1 MTLRH
6 SAPRPAPRIAVVLGG
21 GGMKGFAHIGVL
33 RALAERGIRPS
44 LYAGT
49 SIGALIAAAAV
60 GGMSIDEMAER
71 AIHLRRRDVFRLN
84 HFGMLMERMRSPSIY
99 LEEPLRELVRATAP
113 DVPFSELKTP
123 LLINTVDVERGTQL
137 VWGLPGLT
145 DVSVPDAVYASCA
158 LPGFFPPGRVD
169 GRVCVDGGV
178 IDNVPTQ
185 VVALYADVIIAV
197 DVGSSDLKPM
207 MGAAEHGFASTYM
220 RAASTMMRALQHFP
234 LERWSGPPMVLIRPR
249 LEGDW
254 LGFDASGGNIRAGY
268 EAAME
273 ALETFEDVVHEPGG
287 IFPRHRV
294 EIDVIRDRCI
304 GCGLCAAL
312 APRLMGLD
320 AKGKAFA
327 RTRTVEWSAA
337 DGEFVHHC
345 PTDAIA
351 VVRRS
356 PGQLPTL
363 AEPAQPML
371 QTGPE
376 D

>member
-1 MTLRH
+1 MVHRH
-6 SAPRPAPRIAVVLGG
+6 PAPRPSQRVAVVLGG

-33 RALAERGIRPS
+33 RALAERGIAPT

-60 GGMSIDEMAER
+60 GGMSIEEMAGR
-71 AIHLRRRDVFRLN
+71 AIALRRRDVFRLN

-99 LEEPLRELVRATAP
+99 LEEPLRELCRGTAP
-113 DVPFSELKTP
+113 DRTFAELDTP
-123 LLINTVDVERGTQL
+123 LLVNTVDIERGTQV

-145 DVSVPDAVYASCA
+145 DVPVADAVYASCA
-158 LPGFFPPGRVD
+158 LPGFFPPGKVD

-178 IDNVPTQ
+178 IDNLPTQ
-185 VVALYADVIIAV
+185 VAALSADVVVAV
-197 DVGSSDLKPM
+197 DVGSNDLKPM
-207 MGAAEHGFASTYM
+207 AGAAEHGFAATYM

-234 LERWSGPPMVLIRPR
+234 LERWAGPPMVLIRPR
-249 LEGDW
+249 LVSDW
-254 LGFDASGGNIRAGY
+254 LGFDSTSANIEAGY
-268 EAAME
+268 LAAQE
-273 ALETFEDVVHEPGG
+273 ALEGFDDYAREPGG

-294 EIDVIRDRCI
+294 EIEVLRDRCI

-312 APRLMGLD
+312 APRLMGMD
-320 AKGKAFA
+320 TKGKAFA

-351 VVRRS
+351 VHRRS
-356 PGQLPTL
+356 RGRVPTP
-363 AEPAQPML
+363 AGEHEPL
-371 QTGPE
+371 LGTGTE